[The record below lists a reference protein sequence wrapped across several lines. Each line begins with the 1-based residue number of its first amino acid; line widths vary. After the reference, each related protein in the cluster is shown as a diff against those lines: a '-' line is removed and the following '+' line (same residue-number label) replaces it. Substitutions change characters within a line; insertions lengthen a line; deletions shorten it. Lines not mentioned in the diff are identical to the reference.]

1 MCNSKLKIQHSKL
14 PFSPPWT
21 LTGSL
26 ALLFSKRGAVML
38 VHYDSSPVGPY
49 DEWAR
54 GMLTRQ
60 GPRIVEM
67 LVTSEDSRRAGRE
80 NWGFPKQLANLCWK
94 RQGKRIKFQTE
105 SKTYRLRACGL
116 QFPLSLK
123 GFCVQT
129 LNGQD
134 VRVPM
139 SIEGQGRLAWRGRQA
154 ALLVE
159 KFIFYVDWPK
169 PIK

>member
-1 MCNSKLKIQHSKL
+1 M
-14 PFSPPWT
+14 
-21 LTGSL
+21 
-26 ALLFSKRGAVML
+26 LFSKRGAVML

-49 DEWAR
+49 DEWAH
-54 GMLTRQ
+54 GVLTRQ

-67 LVTSEDSRRAGRE
+67 MVTSENSMRAGRE
-80 NWGFPKQLANLCWK
+80 NWGFPKRLANVHW
-94 RQGKRIKFQTE
+94 RQYEKRIEFQTE
-105 SKTYRLRACGL
+105 SEIYHLRVWGPH
-116 QFPLSLK
+116 FPLNAK

-139 SIEGQGRLAWRGRQA
+139 QIQGQARLAWRGRQV

-159 KFIFYVDWPK
+159 KFVFHVDWPE